1 MKLARHHAAWGVA
14 IAVGLTLRVPAMSE
28 PKTPK
33 EKLQAMKEKAKE
45 RREERK
51 ERREEKKEEL
61 KEKLDNMTDEEKE
74 EWKKKHAE
82 RKEER
87 AEVREAWKAWKDKRK
102 ERRQARREEIKEKLG
117 DDIKRPV
124 VKAELK
130 VHARRMARLNRI
142 RVLAKADGKDELVKR
157 VDTLIAKEK
166 ARHDKH
172 IETLKA
178 KRDEASKEEAK

>member
-1 MKLARHHAAWGVA
+1 MKLARHHAAWGIA
-14 IAVGLTLRVPAMSE
+14 IALGVTLSIPAMSE

-33 EKLQAMKEKAKE
+33 EKLEAMKEKAKE
-45 RREERK
+45 RREDRK
-51 ERREEKKEEL
+51 EKREEKKEEL

-87 AEVREAWKAWKDKRK
+87 AEVREAWKEWKDKRK
-102 ERRQARREEIKEKLG
+102 ERRKARRDELKEKLG
-117 DDIKRPV
+117 DDLKRPA

-130 VHARRMARLNRI
+130 IHARRMARLNRI
-142 RVLAKADGKDELVKR
+142 RVVAKAEGKDEVVKR

-178 KRDEASKEEAK
+178 KKDNAEEAK